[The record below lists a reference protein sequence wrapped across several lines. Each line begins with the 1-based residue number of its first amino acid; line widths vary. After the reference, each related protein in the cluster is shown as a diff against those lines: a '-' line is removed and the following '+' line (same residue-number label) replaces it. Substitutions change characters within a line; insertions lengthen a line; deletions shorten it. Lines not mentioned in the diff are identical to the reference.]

1 MKYIFQI
8 YHYSYSQCS
17 NFYRLLLFDY
27 FYNLFDSFILIRFFA
42 QMKFRST
49 QRCSVKKV
57 FLQIS
62 QNSQENTCAR
72 VYFLIK
78 LQACNFIEKE
88 TLAQMLCCEFCE
100 ISKNILSYKTPL
112 VVASG
117 SQVFLFNSFKRMSL
131 SYRNQSID

>member
-1 MKYIFQI
+1 MIYDNLSSTLWNTSFKFIIIHIHSVQI
-8 YHYSYSQCS
+8 STGCFCSTTFTIYSTVS
-17 NFYRLLLFDY
+17 FWFD
-27 FYNLFDSFILIRFFA
+27 FLHKWSSEA
-42 QMKFRST
+42 VA

-112 VVASG
+112 VIASG
-117 SQVFLFNSFKRMSL
+117 S
-131 SYRNQSID
+131 